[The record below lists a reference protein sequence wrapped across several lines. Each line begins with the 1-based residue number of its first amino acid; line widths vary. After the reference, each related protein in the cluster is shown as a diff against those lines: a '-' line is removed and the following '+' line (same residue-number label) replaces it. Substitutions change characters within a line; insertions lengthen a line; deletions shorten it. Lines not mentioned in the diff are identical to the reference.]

1 MSRLKYGFTTGS
13 CAAAAAK
20 AAVYMLL
27 TGREKRDI
35 TIQTPKGILYH
46 AEILDITR
54 FPDKVSCG
62 VRKDAGDDPDV
73 TDGSVIYACAS
84 ATERYGE
91 TAESAEKT
99 ARAYER
105 AAGSGEAVQEA
116 DIRVE
121 ISGGEGVGKVTRPGL
136 DQPVGN
142 AAINR
147 VPRRMIE
154 EEVTEVCRILDFKG
168 VIRVMI
174 SVPGGEALAEKTF
187 NPRLGIQGGISIL
200 GTTGIVEPM
209 SEQALLDTIRV
220 ELNQRRAMGETSVA
234 VSPGNYG
241 LEYMKRTFGYDL
253 DRSVKC
259 SNFIGDT
266 IDMAAECGFEKL
278 LLTGH
283 IGKLVKVSGGMMN
296 THSKMGDC
304 RMELLAGAA
313 LPSGVEPDCV
323 RRILTCVVTD
333 EALELLEESG
343 KMQDAMKLLMEKI
356 CFHLQKRAAGRIRVE
371 CMMYSNKYGELAS
384 SGGAKALLEE
394 IMGQQESIGPV

>member
-1 MSRLKYGFTTGS
+1 MSGLRYGFTTGS

-20 AAVYMLL
+20 AAAYMLL

-46 AEILDITR
+46 AQILDITR
-54 FPDKVSCG
+54 TPDRVSCG

-73 TDGSVIYACAS
+73 TDGSVIYACVS
-84 ATERYGE
+84 VKELYGE
-91 TAESAEKT
+91 RARSWEEQAEKS
-99 ARAYER
+99 A
-105 AAGSGEAVQEA
+105 QEPGGG
-116 DIRVE
+116 IRVE
-121 ISGGEGVGKVTRPGL
+121 IRGGEGVGQVTRPGL

-147 VPRRMIE
+147 VPRRMIT
-154 EEVTEVCRILDFKG
+154 EEVTEVCRVLDFQG
-168 VIRVMI
+168 VLHVEI

-187 NPRLGIQGGISIL
+187 NPRLGIRGGISIL

-220 ELNQRRAMGETSVA
+220 ELKQHRAMGETAIA

-266 IDMAAECGFEKL
+266 IDMAVECGFEKL

-313 LPSGVEPDCV
+313 LLSGVEPDCV
-323 RRILTCVVTD
+323 RHILTCVVTD

-343 KMQDAMKLLMEKI
+343 KMQAVMEFLMEKI
-356 CFHLQKRAAGRIRVE
+356 CFHLRKRADGRLLIE
-371 CMMYSNKYGELAS
+371 CMMYSNKYGALAS
-384 SGGAKALLEE
+384 SDGAEALLQE
-394 IMGQQESIGPV
+394 IMGQQE